1 MHVVTTTLWLPKK
14 GNTNEEYE
22 DAAAPTERVDKKVA
36 EFRCAVA
43 DGATEASFSRLWAKL
58 LCEGFVDRTDRE
70 ELKKKWAAGITKT
83 ALPWYAEQKAESG
96 AYAALVGLTLRD
108 GDDGGTGGGAWEAEA
123 LGDCCLITVRDG
135 VIMNKFPLTQ
145 SEQFNS
151 SPVLLSSN
159 ADETEEEQ
167 VAERLV
173 RMQGTWQP
181 GDVFYLLSDAIA
193 RWTYKR
199 DEEHHDAPLWLKSMN
214 KQNDIEDWA
223 EVQRGLLDAESRPL
237 LRNDDVTMMRI
248 ELL

>member
-14 GNTNEEYE
+14 GNTDEEYE
-22 DAAAPTERVDKKVA
+22 DAAAPTERVEKDLN

-58 LCEGFVDRTDRE
+58 LCEGFVNRVDRT
-70 ELKKKWAAGITKT
+70 ELKKKWAAGITT
-83 ALPWYAEQKAESG
+83 AELPWYAEQKAESG
-96 AYAALVGLTLRD
+96 AYAALVGLTIRD
-108 GDDGGTGGGAWEAEA
+108 GDGGTGGGTWEAEA
-123 LGDCCLITVRDG
+123 LGDSCLITVRDG
-135 VIMNKFPLTQ
+135 QIMDKFPLTD
-145 SEQFNS
+145 SEEFNS
-151 SPVLLSSN
+151 SPILLSSN

-167 VAERLV
+167 LV
-173 RMQGTWQP
+173 EAFVKKAGTWEH

-214 KQNDIEDWA
+214 AQKDIEDWA
-223 EVQRGLLDAESRPL
+223 EVQRALLDAESRPL
-237 LRNDDVTMMRI
+237 LRNDDVTMLRV

>member
-14 GNTNEEYE
+14 GNTDEEYE
-22 DAAAPTERVDKKVA
+22 DAAAPTERVDKTFS

-58 LCEGFVDRTDRE
+58 LCEGFVDRTERA
-70 ELKKKWAAGITKT
+70 ELKKRWAAGITT
-83 ALPWYAEQKAESG
+83 TSLPWYAEQKAESG
-96 AYAALVGLTLRD
+96 AFAALVGLMLRD
-108 GDDGGTGGGAWEAEA
+108 GDGGAGGGTWEAEA

-135 VIMNKFPLTQ
+135 QIMDKFPLVE

-159 ADETEEEQ
+159 ADESEEEQ
-167 VAERLV
+167 LAEAWR
-173 RMQGTWQP
+173 RMDGTWQP

-214 KQNDIEDWA
+214 KQKDIEDWA

-237 LRNDDVTMMRI
+237 LRNDDVTMMRV